1 MSKGYTRSNDPPA
14 KVATSRRDP
23 TGFES
28 KPLEFWLGNSVEKS
42 EFSDLLHYIEHHSDK
57 MFFYQIVKL
66 AVDMSDDDRQLALS
80 LMQCIQILNAKKRK
94 IELLSTR

>member
-1 MSKGYTRSNDPPA
+1 
-14 KVATSRRDP
+14 
-23 TGFES
+23 
-28 KPLEFWLGNSVEKS
+28 
-42 EFSDLLHYIEHHSDK
+42 